1 RLIVSNLAV
10 CTVGDVAH
18 LEFAMS
24 LTHSGSCC
32 RLAATLLRGIRS
44 SGRHALFTP
53 SFGLCWPLH
62 HCYIVVTGNFRG
74 IDAEFCSDNRSH
86 LTLRSDRRSR
96 QAHRER

>member
-1 RLIVSNLAV
+1 
-10 CTVGDVAH
+10 
-18 LEFAMS
+18 MS

-32 RLAATLLRGIRS
+32 RSATTLLRGIRS
-44 SGRHALFTP
+44 SGRHALFKP

-86 LTLRSDRRSR
+86 LTLRSTIGAAAKLTVKGDRF
-96 QAHRER
+96 QKAEDCTPAPPVQ